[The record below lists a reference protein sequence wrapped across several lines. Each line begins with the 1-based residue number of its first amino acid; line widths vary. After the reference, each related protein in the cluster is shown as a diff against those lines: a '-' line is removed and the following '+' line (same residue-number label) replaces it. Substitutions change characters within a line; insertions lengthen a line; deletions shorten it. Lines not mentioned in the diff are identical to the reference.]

1 MNGLRLPTVFPLL
14 SSTHSLTTTTTAAAG
29 ELEHNSSNLGS
40 SSGGDGL
47 GSSSS
52 AAFSGGK
59 AQFQYN
65 DNSSSSGSPF
75 SSGKILVTQG
85 WTEPTKGTLTPPK
98 SHTLFFFIFI
108 FCFTPSSCPFSP
120 CTFTPLNTKKTQH
133 KKNQTKKNTPRL
145 WYRGSM
151 QAHPLTSL
159 LLAFSSPFLLSP
171 STFVLS
177 FPRPGAPP
185 RDSPPHH
192 ARNRNSHHGG
202 QSHQQQ
208 GRNNSMGDCHSTFQR
223 SRQQQQNSQS
233 VPSASS
239 FAHPRPESSSAG
251 VATAWV
257 LPPIPT
263 FEELGLRFDRSRTS
277 SMNAI
282 TEGER
287 LRAESQQQIQMQDIH
302 RDVTHALLQDE
313 SSSNGNGVFE
323 STSACPWSSDEHAA
337 VSGGDNVVVMP
348 DMIPDNQHPSIFDDI
363 LSDDNEAYII
373 WSIPSTKTNPFL
385 SSSAA
390 GPSSSGGVVPA
401 SVAALSESVKQHPA
415 GSDAHSASAAATT
428 TQHQQHHQS
437 SSLEK
442 GATSAGQDHSL
453 IKRWSTIEPLNARIT
468 ETNRSTENLQLSL
481 GQPKPVKQEYGSSTP
496 TTTAAIGSNLRLP
509 KTTTTATAPNITTAT
524 ELQQKNRV
532 IMAATVEKLV
542 EKLTSEI
549 GKSGI
554 SEA

>member
-1 MNGLRLPTVFPLL
+1 
-14 SSTHSLTTTTTAAAG
+14 
-29 ELEHNSSNLGS
+29 
-40 SSGGDGL
+40 
-47 GSSSS
+47 
-52 AAFSGGK
+52 
-59 AQFQYN
+59 
-65 DNSSSSGSPF
+65 
-75 SSGKILVTQG
+75 
-85 WTEPTKGTLTPPK
+85 
-98 SHTLFFFIFI
+98 
-108 FCFTPSSCPFSP
+108 
-120 CTFTPLNTKKTQH
+120 
-133 KKNQTKKNTPRL
+133 
-145 WYRGSM
+145 
-151 QAHPLTSL
+151 
-159 LLAFSSPFLLSP
+159 
-171 STFVLS
+171 
-177 FPRPGAPP
+177 
-185 RDSPPHH
+185 
-192 ARNRNSHHGG
+192 
-202 QSHQQQ
+202 
-208 GRNNSMGDCHSTFQR
+208 MGDCHSTFQR

-373 WSIPSTKTNPFL
+373 WSIPSTKTNTFL

-549 GKSGI
+549 DYTFLTDFFLIYRLFITPMALLKLIIVRFHWALVDDSPQRQIVRIRTFVTLRHWLLNYFEFDFMRSKDLRQTLGLYLRSLTSHPRVTNSMREQRIVKELRRYVQSLKTIHYRKLAQQKLERKSRKQQQQQQQLLVERRGRLQARR
-554 SEA
+554 SSAGRR